1 MCCWCPPLGVPGCC
15 YAHSALCGGLA
26 MVGNGSP
33 HGRRSLGLNFVLE
46 GSSGLSGH
54 GIGEQLLLLSATW
67 VSCSLGLLL
76 SSLGVSAQK
85 DHRAGNEDLS
95 LSVPKYEVR
104 AGAVLPPHGAGSTV
118 SPFLSV
124 PAELCV
130 MLVRALRGQRTN
142 ARRLPAEASSLPGT
156 APERL
161 QRPRGAAHPSNRR
174 RASGPSFSMA
184 P

>member
-85 DHRAGNEDLS
+85 DHRKMEKKKNKKTTIHLHNISHRGS
-95 LSVPKYEVR
+95 GR
-104 AGAVLPPHGAGSTV
+104 AAPVDKPMISSHWETLIH
-118 SPFLSV
+118 
-124 PAELCV
+124 
-130 MLVRALRGQRTN
+130 LR
-142 ARRLPAEASSLPGT
+142 SD
-156 APERL
+156 
-161 QRPRGAAHPSNRR
+161 
-174 RASGPSFSMA
+174 
-184 P
+184 